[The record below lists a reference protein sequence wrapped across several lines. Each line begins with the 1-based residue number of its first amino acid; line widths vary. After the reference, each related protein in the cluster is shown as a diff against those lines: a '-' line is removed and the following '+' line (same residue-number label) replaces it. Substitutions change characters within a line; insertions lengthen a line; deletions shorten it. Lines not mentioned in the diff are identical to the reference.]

1 MEHDDILHLE
11 AQEFMRQASDEMLQ
25 LTALEEI
32 DLNRMARSELLNRRR
47 HLGAVYIGELVGEMQ
62 P

>member
-11 AQEFMRQASDEMLQ
+11 AQEFLRQASDEMLQ
-25 LTALEEI
+25 LTTLEEI
-32 DLNRMARSELLNRRR
+32 GLNRMARSELLSRRR
-47 HLGAVYIGELVGEMQ
+47 HLGAVYIGELVGEFQ

>member
-11 AQEFMRQASDEMLQ
+11 AQEFLREASDELLH

-32 DLNRMARSELLNRRR
+32 DLNRLARNEVLRRRR
-47 HLGAVYIGELVGEMQ
+47 HLGVVYIGELNGEY
-62 P
+62 PA